1 MYKRIFLA
9 GLGVAVLCAS
19 LAAQPGATRKTA
31 RVNGLNI
38 SYLQWGAD
46 GAPPMLL
53 IPGAGTTAISWS
65 SVAPAFAKD
74 FRVISID
81 RPGLG
86 FSDWDPEKHYSVAT
100 NVACYKE
107 LARILGLKNIVV
119 VGHSQ
124 GGNEAVVFAAENA
137 DNVVALVAE
146 DGGYMSPDVMT
157 NPERRAE
164 DAQRGIPA
172 TPPPPGTEPITWEQ
186 ALAEAPWWAPGQ
198 MTPEERQAATEARF
212 KPTGDGRFIL
222 RDDPNWMPV
231 SEADSMMQR
240 GATAPYARRVKCPT
254 MVMRGGNDT
263 AFTMAAADM
272 LTSLIPNVRMEAVV
286 PGAGH
291 GLQRDR
297 RAEFIALVRAFLSV
311 IPAQK

>member
-9 GLGVAVLCAS
+9 GLIAAVFCAS

-38 SYLQWGAD
+38 SYLQWGPD

-65 SVAPAFAKD
+65 MVAPAFAKE
-74 FRVISID
+74 FRVISVD

-86 FSDWDPEKHYSVAT
+86 FSDWDPEKHYSVTT

-146 DGGYMSPDVMT
+146 DGGYMSPDVKT

-164 DAQRGIPA
+164 DAKKGAPS
-172 TPPPPGTEPITWEQ
+172 TPPSLGTEPITWEQ
-186 ALAEAPWWAPGQ
+186 ALAETPWWATSQ
-198 MTPEERQAATEARF
+198 MTPEERQAATEASF
-212 KPTGDGRFIL
+212 KPRATVVLSCATI
-222 RDDPNWMPV
+222 PV
-231 SEADSMMQR
+231 GCR
-240 GATAPYARRVKCPT
+240 
-254 MVMRGGNDT
+254 
-263 AFTMAAADM
+263 
-272 LTSLIPNVRMEAVV
+272 SLKP
-286 PGAGH
+286 
-291 GLQRDR
+291 
-297 RAEFIALVRAFLSV
+297 IA
-311 IPAQK
+311 